1 VRGYHKGFGFVI
13 FEELED
19 ADRVLTI
26 KDHYIQDVRVLV
38 TKNLLKSEY
47 KLKKEQE
54 SANKLENMSNQF
66 DQMDLGKT
74 SAPVQ
79 NDSYSEAPKYYQ
91 YAAPLQGHTP
101 KFDLSIQNPQSY
113 PREDARYHSHQ
124 NLAHG
129 NQAHSDFAYQNA
141 RYPIAPS
148 IAIGMDNHHANYNY
162 RPDCLSPNKAT
173 SVSRA
178 RLGTNHDMQSV
189 SNGGSGV
196 MYSGF
201 DGKPYQFSQQT
212 ILSYPSNSGPANNQN
227 F

>member
-19 ADRVLTI
+19 AHKVLTI

-54 SANKLENMSNQF
+54 SANKLERMSNQF

-74 SAPVQ
+74 SAPMQ
-79 NDSYSEAPKYYQ
+79 NESYSETLKYYQ

-101 KFDLSIQNPQSY
+101 RFDLHIENPQSY
-113 PREDARYHSHQ
+113 PCEDARYHSYQ

-129 NQAHSDFAYQNA
+129 NQAHSDIAYQNV

-148 IAIGMDNHHANYNY
+148 IAIEMDNDHANNNY
-162 RPDCLSPNKAT
+162 SPNCLSPMEAT
-173 SVSRA
+173 SMSRA
-178 RLGTNHDMQSV
+178 HLGTNHDIQSV
-189 SNGGSGV
+189 SYGGSRA

-201 DGKPYQFSQQT
+201 EDKP
-212 ILSYPSNSGPANNQN
+212 
-227 F
+227 